1 MPNQDKPLKN
11 LAALSGL
18 GIQMGVIV
26 GVFTFIG
33 LKLDQFF
40 LENSTDLFTLG
51 FVLIGIF
58 LSMVYVIKR
67 VNMPARILLLIGRM
81 VMVQY

>member
-33 LKLDQFF
+33 LKLDQLF

-67 VNMPARILLLIGRM
+67 VNKSSKK
-81 VMVQY
+81 

>member
-67 VNMPARILLLIGRM
+67 VNKSSKK
-81 VMVQY
+81 

>member
-1 MPNQDKPLKN
+1 VPNQDKPLKN

-33 LKLDQFF
+33 LKLDQLF

-67 VNMPARILLLIGRM
+67 VNKSSKK
-81 VMVQY
+81 

>member
-1 MPNQDKPLKN
+1 VPNQDKPLKN

-67 VNMPARILLLIGRM
+67 VNKSSKK
-81 VMVQY
+81 